1 MTRMLEISTK
11 AGSDAFVVQRFSGRE
26 ELGRMFE
33 YELELLSERSDI
45 TAEQLLGSNATVS
58 LELADG
64 ASSRFFNGYIT
75 RFAVQGVIRTT
86 AFKGQTAY
94 LYLATMNPGLWFLT
108 RSSNSQIFNAS
119 TINDTIMK
127 LLNAD
132 SLLKVQTSVGK
143 TETRDYAVQYRETD
157 FNFVS
162 RLAEHAGIY
171 YYFTHD
177 NGVHTMVLLDQ
188 VGNHQVNPKLATIS
202 SVGANLDDATLTEFA
217 LVSEVQSG
225 AYATGDYNHVTP
237 NTQIAA
243 VSSNP
248 KAHDNAGFEMFDF
261 PVDSTTSTWATNY
274 AQIRQDEHACRYA
287 IAHGSG
293 TERCIQVGF
302 KTTVQKHSIDALNQE
317 YIVIAHTFTASNNIG
332 QGDNAGS
339 SFNCSF
345 EAIASS
351 VQFRPLRTTP
361 RPLISGT
368 QTALVVADFHT
379 DTDTSS
385 NNGDPIGANIGRV
398 KVEFYWDR
406 YGKQSCWARVSTPWA
421 GKGYGFQNMPRVGEE
436 VLVQFLE
443 GDPDRPVVTG
453 RVHNAQNMPPFKLP
467 AASTITGMKTL
478 SIDSSGNSVAGKWNE
493 LRFDDNSGSEQI
505 YVQAQKD
512 YDRRVLNDEKTWI
525 GNESHNY
532 VKADTF
538 DKFDADHHV
547 QTTGD
552 HNEKIGGSLS
562 FNVTS
567 DTHLKAGSNIL
578 TDAGQ
583 EIHLKGGMKVII
595 EGGTQVTLKVGGN
608 FIDINPGGIFIKG
621 TMVMVN
627 SGGSAGS
634 GDGRVADHGEG
645 RQAGHDQR
653 RRQPDHRADAADPAG
668 DVLAAGEQLQ
678 AGRGHGRAVRRAMQ
692 RLNAPTAP
700 HIAAACGASGSHR
713 SRRFSCPIM
722 FATVPRSS
730 ARWAPHPARWSC
742 CRSRWSTPT
751 TSRPPTSTT
760 MSRWSTSC
768 RSAPACRS

>member
-1 MTRMLEISTK
+1 MPRMINISTEL
-11 AGSDAFVVQRFSGRE
+11 GESAFVVQRFSGRE
-26 ELGRMFE
+26 ELSRMFE
-33 YELELLSERSDI
+33 YSLELLSEQGAI
-45 TAEQLLGSNATVS
+45 TAEQLLGTNITVS
-58 LELADG
+58 VELHDG
-64 ASSRFFNGYIT
+64 ETPRFFNGFVT
-75 RFAVQGVIRTT
+75 RFSVRGSVRTS
-86 AFKGQTAY
+86 AFKSNTGY
-94 LYLATMNPGLWFLT
+94 LYVLTLNPGCWFAT
-108 RSSNSQIFNAS
+108 RSSNCRIFPQTAIGDLVYQQFKGIGLHGVDNQV
-119 TINDTIMK
+119 DT
-127 LLNAD
+127 
-132 SLLKVQTSVGK
+132 
-143 TETRDYAVQYRETD
+143 TEKRDFIVQYRETD

-162 RLAEHAGIY
+162 RMAEHAGIY
-171 YYFTHD
+171 YFFTHD
-177 NGVHTMVLLDQ
+177 NGSHKMVLLDQ
-188 VGNHQVNPKLATIS
+188 ASKHTTIPQLDTIS
-202 SVGANLDDATLTEFA
+202 FSGEGRENTTISAFQMA
-217 LVSEVQSG
+217 SQVQAG
-225 AYATGDYNHVTP
+225 AYALSDYNHVMP
-237 NTQIAA
+237 NTQIAS
-243 VSSNP
+243 VSSSP
-248 KAHDNAGFEMFDF
+248 KGHANAGFEMFDH
-261 PVDSTTSTWATNY
+261 PADTTTASFAATY
-274 AQIRQDEHACRYA
+274 AKIRAEEQACRYA
-287 IAHGSG
+287 IARGAG
-293 TERCIQVGF
+293 EERNIQVGF
-302 KTTVQKHSIDALNQE
+302 KTTLTNHAVDALNRE
-317 YIVIAHTFTASNNIG
+317 YLIVSHTFLAINNLNDGSGAS
-332 QGDNAGS
+332 GS
-339 SFNCSF
+339 SYRCEF
-345 EAIASS
+345 EAIPSD
-351 VQFRPLRTTP
+351 VQFRPARLIP
-361 RPLISGT
+361 RPSIAGT
-368 QTALVVADFHT
+368 QTALVVSDFHN
-379 DTDTSS
+379 DTDTSG

-443 GDPDRPVVTG
+443 GDPDRPVVIG
-453 RVHNAQNMPPFKLP
+453 RVYNAENMPPFKLP

-634 GDGRVADHGEG
+634 GTAASPITAKDGKLAMTSEG
-645 RQAGHDQR
+645 GSPITAPTPPTPPASFSPQASSFK
-653 RRQPDHRADAADPAG
+653 
-668 DVLAAGEQLQ
+668 LAAVTG
-678 AGRGHGRAVRRAMQ
+678 
-692 RLNAPTAP
+692 APFVAP
-700 HIAAACGASGSHR
+700 CNG
-713 SRRFSCPIM
+713 
-722 FATVPRSS
+722 
-730 ARWAPHPARWSC
+730 
-742 CRSRWSTPT
+742 
-751 TSRPPTSTT
+751 
-760 MSRWSTSC
+760 
-768 RSAPACRS
+768 

>member
-1 MTRMLEISTK
+1 MSRMLEISTS
-11 AGSDAFVVQRFSGRE
+11 AGADVFLVQRFSGRE
-26 ELGRMFE
+26 ELGRLYE
-33 YELELLSERSDI
+33 YRLELLAERGDL
-45 TAEQLLGSNATVS
+45 TAEQLLGTNATVS
-58 LELADG
+58 LEMMDPTTK
-64 ASSRFFNGYIT
+64 RFFNGYIT
-75 RFAVQGVIRTT
+75 RFSIQGAVTTT
-86 AFKGQTAY
+86 AYKSNTGY
-94 LYLATMNPGLWFLT
+94 LYLVTLSPGLWFLT
-108 RSSNSQIFNAS
+108 RSSNSQIFSKMA
-119 TINDTIMK
+119 INDVIMQVLAK
-127 LLNAD
+127 DTLM
-132 SLLKVQTSVGK
+132 QTSTTVGP
-143 TETRDYAVQYRETD
+143 TETRDYIVQYRETD

-177 NGVHTMVLLDQ
+177 NGTHKMVLLDQ
-188 VGNHQVNPKLATIS
+188 VGNHQPIDGLP
-202 SVGANLDDATLTEFA
+202 TLTFSGGDA
-217 LVSEVQSG
+217 KDGTLSSLVMVSEVQPG
-225 AYATGDYNHVTP
+225 AFSTGDYNYVTP

-248 KAHDNAGFEMFDF
+248 KSHSNAGFEMFDH
-261 PVDSTTSTWATNY
+261 PIETTTAGWATKY
-274 AQIRQDEHACRYA
+274 AQIRADELACGYA

-293 TERCIQVGF
+293 TERNIQVGF
-302 KTTVQKHSIDALNQE
+302 KTTVGKHSIDALNQE
-317 YIVIAHTFTASNNIG
+317 YIIIGHSFEASNNLAASG
-332 QGDNAGS
+332 GGDGAS
-339 SFNCSF
+339 WYSSF
-345 EAIASS
+345 EAIPSGI
-351 VQFRPLRTTP
+351 QFRSTRTVA
-361 RPLISGT
+361 RPVIAGT
-368 QTALVVADFHT
+368 QTALVVSDFHN

-385 NNGDPIGANIGRV
+385 NAGDPIGANIGRV

-436 VLVQFLE
+436 VLVQFIE
-443 GDPDRPVVTG
+443 GDPDRPVVVG
-453 RVHNAQNMPPFKLP
+453 RVHNAQNMPPFALP
-467 AASTITGMKTL
+467 KSSTITGLKTL

-562 FNVTS
+562 FNVSS
-567 DTHLKAGSNIL
+567 DTHLKAGGNIL

-595 EGGTQVTLKVGGN
+595 EGGSQVTLKVGGN

-634 GDGRVADHGEG
+634 GTAAAPITPKDNKLAMTSEG
-645 RQAGHDQR
+645 GSPITAPTPPSPPASFSPQASSFK
-653 RRQPDHRADAADPAG
+653 
-668 DVLAAGEQLQ
+668 LAAVTG
-678 AGRGHGRAVRRAMQ
+678 
-692 RLNAPTAP
+692 APFVAP
-700 HIAAACGASGSHR
+700 CNG
-713 SRRFSCPIM
+713 
-722 FATVPRSS
+722 
-730 ARWAPHPARWSC
+730 
-742 CRSRWSTPT
+742 
-751 TSRPPTSTT
+751 
-760 MSRWSTSC
+760 
-768 RSAPACRS
+768 